1 MEARKYE
8 WGATTARNSFAER
21 AGLTGAE
28 ADILFKEV
36 TLEMLQRTCRLLR
49 LNHKLYDN
57 WGVRFSAIAEG
68 FFSVITS
75 DSLRIL
81 PIFRRHLELRPE
93 LRKAF
98 SKNPRLLALI
108 DKQGGAGEAGRV
120 LLAPWVPPG
129 TDGAAEV
136 AAVEGDVD
144 APMDWQVLADT
155 FQDYF
160 ASITAPGSGFQA
172 VNFFSS
178 AADGFS
184 DFRASFTRSVTRH
197 RSDKTQR
204 TLAAVIARA
213 ALGHFLIARFDA
225 VHAAH
230 FGGAPASLSVT
241 VQRNKLAEAIQV
253 GLAKAF
259 GASLEPAVFSEM
271 LENLFSKAA
280 GGAVLEA
287 VHNQQGQTGSA
298 VALSQ
303 VANRAASDVLSIEW
317 LTLLDVWLSE
327 HPNILQQLPE
337 NSVLLALLP
346 SRSQTIVTKH
356 QFDVPAPPEEGQQPD
371 TAVEPYAE
379 FAPVVEPLVKFDQIP
394 SDDDEA
400 VWITEMR
407 ASAFRIRRKLVV
419 WKEGLKDPDLKD
431 ATALMQC
438 LVALDLSIGH
448 YRYLDTTY
456 AIFDRSEAVNPA
468 IASLVTEIER
478 HWQQLGVVGEGALD
492 LRRYLLASMVTDYRI
507 WHESAPPEPRT
518 PEGLFRNVYNKFAQ
532 HTKTRSLRRPVL
544 AWAAM
549 HPGVLE
555 NMPVQQPSP
564 IVRLVHKWREAGQA
578 IEAALGTRPPP
589 PPPSSGSPSSSTGA
603 RTPYRHLSI
612 LVPIAPASH
621 ATGAPTVI
629 PSSSTASSSATPA
642 SSGAEAAFPFITTA
656 LRAPPQAPTGAPPA
670 PSHVPTGA
678 PTPTPHVPTGAP
690 TETPSSVSTGAPTE
704 TPSSVSTGAP
714 TPPAHDPTGAP
725 TPTPHVPTG
734 APTPPA
740 HDPTGAP
747 TPPAHVPT
755 GAPTPTPHVPTGAP
769 TETPSSVST
778 GVPAPPLVTG
788 SRKRKVRSP
797 WLGPPKKRVSPAPTS
812 APTAS
817 LVSTRA
823 PSPPTPPTE
832 PRP

>member
-394 SDDDEA
+394 SGGQKGRRTTGESLLQAAASDKAHVERNGYAIMGGLSTAVMLDQPGSLSFVSRLLLRRSAVIGRSSLHDDEA

-518 PEGLFRNVYNKFAQ
+518 PEGLFRNVYNS
-532 HTKTRSLRRPVL
+532 RL
-544 AWAAM
+544 
-549 HPGVLE
+549 
-555 NMPVQQPSP
+555 SP
-564 IVRLVHKWREAGQA
+564 
-578 IEAALGTRPPP
+578 
-589 PPPSSGSPSSSTGA
+589 
-603 RTPYRHLSI
+603 
-612 LVPIAPASH
+612 
-621 ATGAPTVI
+621 
-629 PSSSTASSSATPA
+629 
-642 SSGAEAAFPFITTA
+642 
-656 LRAPPQAPTGAPPA
+656 
-670 PSHVPTGA
+670 
-678 PTPTPHVPTGAP
+678 
-690 TETPSSVSTGAPTE
+690 
-704 TPSSVSTGAP
+704 
-714 TPPAHDPTGAP
+714 
-725 TPTPHVPTG
+725 
-734 APTPPA
+734 
-740 HDPTGAP
+740 
-747 TPPAHVPT
+747 
-755 GAPTPTPHVPTGAP
+755 
-769 TETPSSVST
+769 
-778 GVPAPPLVTG
+778 
-788 SRKRKVRSP
+788 
-797 WLGPPKKRVSPAPTS
+797 
-812 APTAS
+812 
-817 LVSTRA
+817 
-823 PSPPTPPTE
+823 
-832 PRP
+832 